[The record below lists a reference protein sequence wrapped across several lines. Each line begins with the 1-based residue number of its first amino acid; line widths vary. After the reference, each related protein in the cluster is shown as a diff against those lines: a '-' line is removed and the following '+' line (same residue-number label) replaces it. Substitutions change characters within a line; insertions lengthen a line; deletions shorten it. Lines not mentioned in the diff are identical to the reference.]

1 MYSWK
6 DKIWD
11 GIAIGLVSF
20 TCIPLVIFSLP
31 LMLIAKLVDKIWP
44 TGNYYEDRSY
54 WKLQK
59 KKQNVFLTA

>member
-11 GIAIGLVSF
+11 VIGLVSL

-31 LMLIAKLVDKIWP
+31 LMFIAKLVDKIWP
-44 TGNYYEDRSY
+44 TGNYYKDRSY
-54 WKLQK
+54 WRL
-59 KKQNVFLTA
+59 

>member
-6 DKIWD
+6 DKMWD
-11 GIAIGLVSF
+11 GIAIGLVSL

-44 TGNYYEDRSY
+44 TDNYYEDRLY
-54 WKLQK
+54 WKL
-59 KKQNVFLTA
+59 